1 MLETG
6 VLHDMLLLFTRFCL
20 VMLSMTAVMV
30 TNHGLALAQQV
41 ILHEHYPKEQC
52 SFIFLSEFQTDIQ

>member
-1 MLETG
+1 
-6 VLHDMLLLFTRFCL
+6 MLLLFTRFCL